1 MNNKILISIVLTF
14 ILAFVYCAEAQQTT
28 KIPRIGFLVA
38 STPSNY
44 VTRIETFRQAMREL
58 GYVEGKNIDIEYRF
72 AEGKQERLREI
83 AAEFVSLKV
92 DVFVTAANA
101 TAAKEATKT
110 IPVVF
115 AAISDPVA
123 TGIVDSLAR
132 PGGNLTGLSVFA
144 PELTGKRL
152 ELLKE
157 AAPKITR
164 VAFLWNPSNRGD
176 TDLWKDA
183 EAASL
188 PLGLQIRSLEVSTL
202 ADFDNAFATATK
214 EKVNALT
221 MTLKSLYQYL
231 SSADL
236 GLRRKESTASDL
248 RRSGHSRSRRP
259 DVLWTGLHRAFPA
272 PRDLRRQDFER
283 CQASRPAGRAADEV

>member
-1 MNNKILISIVLTF
+1 MSSNVIRFVLGAVL
-14 ILAFVYCAEAQQTT
+14 LALGLPAEAQQTT
-28 KIPRIGFLVA
+28 KIPRVGFLVA

-132 PGGNLTGLSVFA
+132 PG
-144 PELTGKRL
+144 
-152 ELLKE
+152 
-157 AAPKITR
+157 
-164 VAFLWNPSNRGD
+164 
-176 TDLWKDA
+176 
-183 EAASL
+183 
-188 PLGLQIRSLEVSTL
+188 
-202 ADFDNAFATATK
+202 
-214 EKVNALT
+214 
-221 MTLKSLYQYL
+221 
-231 SSADL
+231 
-236 GLRRKESTASDL
+236 
-248 RRSGHSRSRRP
+248 
-259 DVLWTGLHRAFPA
+259 
-272 PRDLRRQDFER
+272 
-283 CQASRPAGRAADEV
+283 